1 MTITTDVIV
10 ATGLL
15 LSRIEALQS
24 ALEGAEESFVAEV
37 GLRMPAEFAEDVSE
51 PYQPPFGA
59 APHEAVPLK
68 VIADAVMQA
77 EYALSEVAPACLQVL
92 PIDYRRRRLIWSRS
106 RVGFLQPPGE
116 DAGDGDV
123 LRQAWE
129 G

>member
-1 MTITTDVIV
+1 MTMTTDVSG

-24 ALEGAEESFVAEV
+24 ALEGAEEAFVAEV
-37 GLRMPAEFAEDVSE
+37 GLRLSAEFAEDVSE

-68 VIADAVMQA
+68 LIADAVMQA
-77 EYALSEVAPACLQVL
+77 EYALSEVATACLQVL
-92 PIDYRRRRLIWSRS
+92 PIDYKRRRLIWSRA
-106 RVGFLQPPGE
+106 RVGFLQPPE
-116 DAGDGDV
+116 EEAEDGDV

-129 G
+129 S